1 MSADI
6 HHDESETI
14 KPLEPQQIDAFW
26 GDFSN
31 QLSQLEELDRHEF
44 VESSNELLH
53 QYAPGLSLSWRA
65 SSGRPAPVW

>member
-26 GDFSN
+26 GDFPTS
-31 QLSQLEELDRHEF
+31 
-44 VESSNELLH
+44 
-53 QYAPGLSLSWRA
+53 
-65 SSGRPAPVW
+65 

>member
-31 QLSQLEELDRHEF
+31 
-44 VESSNELLH
+44 
-53 QYAPGLSLSWRA
+53 
-65 SSGRPAPVW
+65 

>member
-31 QLSQLEELDRHEF
+31 QLSQLEELDRQEF
-44 VESSNELLH
+44 VESSNELLQ
-53 QYAPGLSLSWRA
+53 QYAPGRWLR
-65 SSGRPAPVW
+65 RPRRDWP